1 MKAKYIKR
9 TKILSYAEKN
19 GKEKD
24 RKNYS
29 VFLKHKV
36 QICRSFHRRHLLLEY
51 SEKSKRFIYVSNMQV
66 ATDVGESEPV
76 AA

>member
-1 MKAKYIKR
+1 MQRRMEKKKTGRTTQYFLNIKSKFVDPF
-9 TKILSYAEKN
+9 T
-19 GKEKD
+19 
-24 RKNYS
+24 
-29 VFLKHKV
+29 
-36 QICRSFHRRHLLLEY
+36 RRHLLLEY